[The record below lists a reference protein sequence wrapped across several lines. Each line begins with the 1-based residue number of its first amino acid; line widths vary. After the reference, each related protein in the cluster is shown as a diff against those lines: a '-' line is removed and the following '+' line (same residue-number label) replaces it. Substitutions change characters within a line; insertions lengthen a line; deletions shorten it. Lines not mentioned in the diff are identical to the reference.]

1 MQAKAKPVVT
11 EPVVATPVKPTTSK
25 RPRGRPPSKK
35 PKAKKP
41 KAATKDKL
49 TPQERAGAWIHETV
63 TKAELSMLL
72 HVSIRGLADL
82 DNRGILVRAAKK
94 GTYQTLPTM
103 KSYISQL
110 QERAAGRYKANENP
124 ATQEK
129 HIRDRIER
137 EISELKLAQM
147 RGEIIT
153 LAEAS
158 EAWSGFATKVKASMM
173 SISSKARSK
182 IPHLTAFDA
191 ETIKDICR
199 DELTD
204 LAEEVR
210 AAVPSGDADAIA
222 E

>member
-1 MQAKAKPVVT
+1 MT
-11 EPVVATPVKPTTSK
+11 EPAEAKPVKPTTSK
-25 RPRGRPPSKK
+25 KPRGRPR
-35 PKAKKP
+35 AKKT
-41 KAATKDKL
+41 AAEKP
-49 TPQERAGAWIHETV
+49 TPQERAGAWIHDTV
-63 TKAELSMLL
+63 TKAELSILL

-103 KSYISQL
+103 KSYIGQL
-110 QERAAGRYKANENP
+110 QERAAGRYKPSENP
-124 ATQEK
+124 AAHERLTRE
-129 HIRDRIER
+129 RVER

-153 LAEAS
+153 LAEAT

-173 SISSKARSK
+173 SIASKARSK

-204 LAEEVR
+204 LAEEVS
-210 AAVPSGDADAIA
+210 ASVPSGDADAIKA
-222 E
+222 